1 MDVMNPLTYDAE
13 EDQLRERTKYSEM
26 DKLLLPVE
34 FQQQPVSTGTTIV
47 AVEYDGGVV
56 IGADTRTSSGSF
68 VMNRFTDKLTK
79 ITDRIFCLRSGSA
92 ADTQTIAQIVT
103 YQLDFL
109 SAEANEPPLVR
120 TAANCVRRL
129 IYEYRDDFVAGM
141 IVAGWD
147 KKLGGQV
154 YSCPLGGLLARQP
167 ISLGGSGSTYIWGYL
182 DNNYRPNM
190 TKQECFDFVLKGI
203 TLAITRDGS
212 SGGCA
217 RLAIIDRDGVERVD
231 VLGNDLPKVYDL

>member
-1 MDVMNPLTYDAE
+1 M
-13 EDQLRERTKYSEM
+13 
-26 DKLLLPVE
+26 
-34 FQQQPVSTGTTIV
+34 
-47 AVEYDGGVV
+47 
-56 IGADTRTSSGSF
+56 
-68 VMNRFTDKLTK
+68 
-79 ITDRIFCLRSGSA
+79 
-92 ADTQTIAQIVT
+92 
-103 YQLDFL
+103 
-109 SAEANEPPLVR
+109 NEPPLVR
-120 TAANCVRRL
+120 IAANCVRRL
-129 IYEYRDDFVAGM
+129 IYQYRDDFVAGL

-154 YSCPLGGLLARQP
+154 YSCPLGGLLCRQP

-190 TKQECFDFVLKGI
+190 TKQECYDFVLKAV

-217 RLAIIDRDGVERVD
+217 RLAIIDKDGVERID

>member
-1 MDVMNPLTYDAE
+1 MDVLNPMTYDAE
-13 EDQLRERTKYSEM
+13 EDQLRDRTKYSQM
-26 DKLLLPVE
+26 DKHIIPVE

-47 AVEYDGGVV
+47 AVEYDGGVI
-56 IGADTRTSSGSF
+56 IGADTRTSAGTF
-68 VMNRFTDKLTK
+68 VMNRFTDKLTPL
-79 ITDRIFCLRSGSA
+79 TDQIFCLRSGSA
-92 ADTQTIAQIVT
+92 ADTQAIAQVVT

-109 SAEANEPPLVR
+109 SAEMNEPPLVR
-120 TAANCVRRL
+120 IAANCVRRM
-129 IYEYRDDFVAGM
+129 IYQYRDDFLAGM

-154 YSCPLGGLLARQP
+154 YSCPLGGLLVRQP
-167 ISLGGSGSTYIWGYL
+167 VTLGGSGSTYIWGYL

-190 TKQECFDFVLKGI
+190 TKDECYDFVLKGI

-217 RLAIIDRDGVERVD
+217 RIAIINKDGVERID
-231 VLGNDLPKVYDL
+231 VLGNDLPKVFDL